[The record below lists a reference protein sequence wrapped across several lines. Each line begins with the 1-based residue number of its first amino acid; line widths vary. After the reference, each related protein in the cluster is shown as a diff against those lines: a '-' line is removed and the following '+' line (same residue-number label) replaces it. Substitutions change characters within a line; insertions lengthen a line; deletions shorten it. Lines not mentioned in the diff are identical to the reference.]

1 MEPSTEHSGS
11 GYILMDAYSPT
22 TQNPVRRPIMLQGWK
37 DLSYIHWPYDP
48 PVVQRLLPDHLEV
61 DTFEGQAWVGLVA
74 FRMEGIRI
82 PRSPAIPYFGT
93 FPETNVRTYVRGPD
107 ARPGVWF
114 DSLDINRLLPVLVAR
129 ASYRLPYMWSTMTID
144 HDGHLVSYQMQR
156 RWPGPKGILSNFT
169 IKRREPID
177 PADITPLEHFLTAR
191 WGLFTQLRSRLAYAP
206 VDHPAWPLE
215 QAELTQ
221 LDDHLLAAAGYPP
234 PSGDPLVHYSPGV
247 DVRIGLPRIMSTRQ
261 TRETDRDA

>member
-1 MEPSTEHSGS
+1 MN
-11 GYILMDAYSPT
+11 AYSPT
-22 TQNPVRRPIMLQGWK
+22 TPDPVSRPIMLQGWK

-48 PVVQRLLPDHLEV
+48 PAVQHLLPDNLEV

-74 FRMEGIRI
+74 FHMEKIRL
-82 PRSPAIPYFGT
+82 PGTPGVPYLGT

-107 ARPGVWF
+107 GRPGVWF

-129 ASYRLPYMWSTMTID
+129 ASYRLPYMWSAMSIE
-144 HDGHLVSYQMQR
+144 HDGNLVSYQARR
-156 RWPGPKGILSNFT
+156 RWPGPRDTTSNFT
-169 IKRREPID
+169 IKRNEPVA

-221 LDDHLLAAAGYPP
+221 LDDHLIAAAGYPP

-247 DVRIGLPRIMSTRQ
+247 DVRIGLPHITSTTQ
-261 TRETDRDA
+261 KQKTDRDA